1 MGKSFCVETLG
12 SKSGAAAMP
21 ESSHFVCLCPLPCMW
36 LGGWGTLLGYEKLQ
50 RRSWAVGRGRHFCR
64 LLSGLEM
71 KTTRTTKYRSLSS
84 PLFGHLQAKCWVV
97 VGGTWLRITSWS
109 LLGGAAPGHTGDED
123 TGGTS
128 DIMCHVWLRR
138 LCRFFGGNWW
148 LNKFPMYSAH
158 KQVSGAASRWQDRG
172 SAIRRLGAQ
181 LQETVQH
188 PQFKSLDFCDFTEP
202 GVLPSLLSW
211 GHALCLK
218 KLLKW
223 LCGWHIVLM
232 IKCMKH
238 TALAL
243 WRLKH

>member
-123 TGGTS
+123 TGWSEVSEVMIAPGS
-128 DIMCHVWLRR
+128 VGPASPPGRLHCSLFFQFLRNQ
-138 LCRFFGGNWW
+138 GPS
-148 LNKFPMYSAH
+148 K
-158 KQVSGAASRWQDRG
+158 VIQD
-172 SAIRRLGAQ
+172 L
-181 LQETVQH
+181 
-188 PQFKSLDFCDFTEP
+188 
-202 GVLPSLLSW
+202 
-211 GHALCLK
+211 
-218 KLLKW
+218 
-223 LCGWHIVLM
+223 
-232 IKCMKH
+232 
-238 TALAL
+238 
-243 WRLKH
+243 